1 MFEVIQQSSN
11 TPWRE
16 MYSVFNMGHR
26 MEVICNETFAQE
38 VIKSSKKF
46 GVDAKIIGVVEKS
59 NQTKNSV
66 KIESE
71 FGTFEY

>member
-1 MFEVIQQSSN
+1 MFEVISSHQH
-11 TPWRE
+11 TVAE
-16 MYSVFNMGHR
+16 MYSVFNMGTPDGSYL
-26 MEVICNETFAQE
+26 NETFAQE